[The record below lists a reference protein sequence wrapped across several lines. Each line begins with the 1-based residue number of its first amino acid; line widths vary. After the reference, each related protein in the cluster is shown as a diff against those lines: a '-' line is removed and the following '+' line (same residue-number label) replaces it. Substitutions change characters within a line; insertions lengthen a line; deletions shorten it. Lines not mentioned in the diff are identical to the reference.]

1 MTSREWVLK
10 AFKRMDGLPDR
21 VPVQFEFCAQLYDH
35 FSKKLGIPM
44 HYTKNIFEDATY
56 RISGNKIRTAMG
68 CDVVVNRS
76 SK

>member
-1 MTSREWVLK
+1 
-10 AFKRMDGLPDR
+10 
-21 VPVQFEFCAQLYDH
+21 
-35 FSKKLGIPM
+35 M